1 MLHDAIGLADDGPVA
16 IRWPRGAAHH
26 AGEHEVGVGLHAR
39 QVRKGDGSVCIVAIG
54 KMVIDA
60 TKAAEVLA
68 ASGVQVTVWDAR
80 SVAPIDPQ
88 VIADAARHH
97 TVVTVED
104 GVRDGGIG
112 MTIAD
117 QVHAIAPSVHVKV
130 LGLPAKFMPQG
141 SADRILAQLGLDADG
156 ITATVRGALTE

>member
-1 MLHDAIGLADDGPVA
+1 MLHDAIGLADEGPVA

-26 AGEHEVGVGLHAR
+26 VGELEVGVGLHAR
-39 QVRKGDGSVCIVAIG
+39 KVRAGDASVCIIAIG

-60 TKAAEVLA
+60 TKAAELLA
-68 ASGVQVTVWDAR
+68 ASGVQATVWDAR
-80 SVAPIDPQ
+80 SVAPLDPEM
-88 VIADAARHH
+88 IADAALH
-97 TVVTVED
+97 TAVVTVED

-117 QVHAIAPSVHVKV
+117 QVHAIASNVPVSV
-130 LGLPAKFMPQG
+130 LGLPSKFIPQG

-156 ITATVRGALTE
+156 IAATARQLLS